1 MTDIDGF
8 GPDQLS
14 DHLNVSRET
23 ISKLGQIVELLDN
36 WRRRTNLIGPAE
48 MDHIW
53 RRHILDSLQLAA
65 LIPDNALTVDLGAGA
80 GFPGLVLAA
89 GVTGPEAE
97 IVMIETVGK
106 KCAFLREA
114 IQIADLKATVRQG
127 RVENV
132 DDIDAACVTARALAP
147 LPKLLDYSEKWLANG
162 AYGLF
167 PKGRRWQEELTQA
180 QECWKFAYQVIPS
193 ISGGDG
199 AILKISEV
207 SRGEP

>member
-1 MTDIDGF
+1 MVDVDGF
-8 GPDQLS
+8 GPQSLS
-14 DHLNVSRET
+14 EYVDVSRET
-23 ISKLGQIVELLDN
+23 ISKIEKIVDLLDV
-36 WRRRTNLIGPAE
+36 WHRRINLIGPSE

-53 RRHILDSLQLAA
+53 RRHVLDSLQLLP
-65 LIPDNALTVDLGAGA
+65 LIPDNLLTVDLGAGS

-89 GVTGPEAE
+89 GLTDPVAE

-114 IQIADLKATVRQG
+114 VRVAELPARVRQG

-132 DDIDAACVTARALAP
+132 DDVATACVTARAFAP
-147 LPKLLDYSEKWLANG
+147 LEKILEHSEKWLRAG
-162 AYGLF
+162 AYAIC
-167 PKGRRWQEELTQA
+167 PKGRRWEEELTRA

-207 SRGEP
+207 SRVDQ